1 MIINKY
7 ENRIIRE
14 MSTNDSFY
22 SKSILVVDDDPDF
35 LPTLVDMINEFGY
48 DNIITAED
56 GEEAVSLY
64 KKHRPDLVL
73 MDIVMPKMDGITA
86 FFKIKEFDP
95 LSRIIFI
102 TAYDPPTKYM
112 EAKAKCAI
120 YLARKPF
127 SNLFL
132 NELINRHI
140 QEKPICT

>member
-1 MIINKY
+1 MINNYLLNVNNLHDDK
-7 ENRIIRE
+7 
-14 MSTNDSFY
+14 T
-22 SKSILVVDDDPDF
+22 ILVVDDDA
-35 LPTLVDMINEFGY
+35 DMLETIKDMLKNFGY
-48 DNIITAED
+48 KNILGAQD
-56 GEEAVSLY
+56 GEEAISLY

-95 LSRIIFI
+95 ISRIIFI
-102 TAYDPPTKYM
+102 TAYDPPTKYI

-127 SNLFL
+127 SGSFL

-140 QEKPICT
+140 GEKSICT